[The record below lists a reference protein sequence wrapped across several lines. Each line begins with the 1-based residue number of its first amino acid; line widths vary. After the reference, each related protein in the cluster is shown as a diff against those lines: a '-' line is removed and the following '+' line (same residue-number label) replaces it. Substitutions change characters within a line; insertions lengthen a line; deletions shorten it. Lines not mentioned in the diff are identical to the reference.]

1 MEQEIK
7 DISIER
13 IRKYHPDALG
23 IGNDLLIDYTEHFVE
38 EGRSPIY
45 KFPLRMDGLFIAL
58 REKGVSDFSI
68 NLKEFLVGPNELVI
82 GSPGDLMQSTINE
95 GIYLS
100 QTLMVSSNFL
110 KEMYISL
117 NSFMPFFA
125 SRKEKPV
132 FLLTDNEVQELKEYF
147 VLIMDAVKRGCR
159 DFLVG
164 VCGSATND
172 AGMGMLQALG
182 FRFYDI
188 DDQEIIDGCGGR
200 LQDVARIDDTVVMDA
215 VRQCRFTVACD
226 VDTPF
231 CGSEGAAYVFAP
243 QKGADMEMVAR
254 LDSGMVSFAKV
265 IEKTYGIDVTSMAV
279 AGAAGGMGGGFYAFL
294 NASLKRGVDMVLDAI
309 DFDSIIRGADLV
321 ITGEGKIDY
330 QTVKG
335 KTAAGVLAR
344 AKAQDIPVV
353 AIAGRVEMCDSVAQ
367 MGFAGVYP
375 IMENEM
381 PLAVAMQPDCAAAN
395 VEKTVKKIVT
405 NLHIS

>member
-1 MEQEIK
+1 MKIVVASDSFKGSLSSTEVATAAARGIK
-7 DISIER
+7 SV
-13 IRKYHPDALG
+13 YPDCEAVAVSVADGGEGTVDAVVEALG
-23 IGNDLLIDYTEHFVE
+23 GKIVTATVNDPL
-38 EGRSPIY
+38 GRPILARY
-45 KFPLRMDGLFIAL
+45 GVVGKMAVIEMAAASGL
-58 REKGVSDFSI
+58 
-68 NLKEFLVGPNELVI
+68 
-82 GSPGDLMQSTINE
+82 T
-95 GIYLS
+95 
-100 QTLMVSSNFL
+100 
-110 KEMYISL
+110 
-117 NSFMPFFA
+117 
-125 SRKEKPV
+125 
-132 FLLTDNEVQELKEYF
+132 LLTDEERNPWLTSTYGTGEM
-147 VLIMDAVKRGCR
+147 IIDAVKRGCR

-164 VCGSATND
+164 LGGSATND

-200 LQDVARIDDTVVMDA
+200 LQDVVRIDDTGVMD
-215 VRQCRFTVACD
+215 VVCQCHFTVACD

-254 LDSGMVSFAKV
+254 LDMGMVSFAKV
-265 IEKTYGIDVTSMAV
+265 IEKTYDIDVTSMAG
-279 AGAAGGMGGGFYAFL
+279 AGAAGGMGGGFYVFL
-294 NASLKRGVDMVLDAI
+294 NATLKRGVDMVLDAI

-353 AIAGRVEMCDSVAQ
+353 AIAGSVEKCESVEQ
-367 MGFAGVYP
+367 MGFAGVYA
-375 IMENEM
+375 IWEEEM
-381 PLAVAMQPDCAAAN
+381 PLEVAMQSNTAAAN

-405 NLHIS
+405 NLHMS

>member
-1 MEQEIK
+1 MKIVVASDSFKGSLSSTEVATAAARGIK
-7 DISIER
+7 SV
-13 IRKYHPDALG
+13 YPDCEAVAVSVADGGEGTVDAVVEALG
-23 IGNDLLIDYTEHFVE
+23 GKIVTATVNDPL
-38 EGRSPIY
+38 GRPILACY
-45 KFPLRMDGLFIAL
+45 GVVGKMAVIEIAAASGL
-58 REKGVSDFSI
+58 
-68 NLKEFLVGPNELVI
+68 
-82 GSPGDLMQSTINE
+82 T
-95 GIYLS
+95 
-100 QTLMVSSNFL
+100 
-110 KEMYISL
+110 
-117 NSFMPFFA
+117 
-125 SRKEKPV
+125 
-132 FLLTDNEVQELKEYF
+132 LLTDEERNPWLTSTYGTGEM
-147 VLIMDAVKRGCR
+147 IMDAVKRGCR
-159 DFLVG
+159 NFLVG
-164 VCGSATND
+164 LGGSATND

-200 LQDVARIDDTVVMDA
+200 LQDVARIDDTGVMDA
-215 VRQCRFTVACD
+215 VCQCRFTVACD

-254 LDSGMVSFAKV
+254 LDSGMVSFAEV
-265 IEKTYGIDVTSMAV
+265 IEKTYGIDVTSMAG

-294 NASLKRGVDMVLDAI
+294 NAMLKRGVDMVLDAI

-335 KTAAGVLAR
+335 KTATGVLAR

-367 MGFAGVYP
+367 MGFAGVYA
-375 IMENEM
+375 IWEEEM
-381 PLAVAMQPDCAAAN
+381 PLEVAMQSNTAAAN
-395 VEKTVKKIVT
+395 VEQTVKKIVT

>member
-1 MEQEIK
+1 MKIVVASDSFKGSLTSREVAAT
-7 DISIER
+7 SVR
-13 IRKYHPDALG
+13 GIRQVL
-23 IGNDLLIDYTEHFVE
+23 
-38 EGRSPIY
+38 PIC
-45 KFPLRMDGLFIAL
+45 
-58 REKGVSDFSI
+58 E
-68 NLKEFLVGPNELVI
+68 LVGVNVADGGEGTVDAVVETLGGEIVAATVNDPLGRPILARYGVVGKMAVI
-82 GSPGDLMQSTINE
+82 
-95 GIYLS
+95 
-100 QTLMVSSNFL
+100 
-110 KEMYISL
+110 EMAA
-117 NSFMPFFA
+117 A
-125 SRKEKPV
+125 SGLT
-132 FLLTDNEVQELKEYF
+132 LLTDEERNPWLTSTYGTGEM
-147 VLIMDAVKRGCR
+147 IMDAVKRGCR

-164 VCGSATND
+164 VGGSATND

-188 DDQEIIDGCGGR
+188 DDQEIIDGCGGM
-200 LQDVARIDDTVVMDA
+200 LQDVARIDDTGVMDA

-254 LDSGMVSFAKV
+254 LDSGMVSFAEV
-265 IEKTYGIDVTSMAV
+265 IEKTYGIDVTSMAG

-294 NASLKRGVDMVLDAI
+294 NATLKRGVDMVLDAI

-321 ITGEGKIDY
+321 ITGEGTIDY

-367 MGFAGVYP
+367 MGFAGVCP

-381 PLAVAMQPDCAAAN
+381 PLAVAMQPDFAAAN

-405 NLHIS
+405 NLHMS

>member
-1 MEQEIK
+1 MKIVVASDSFKGSLSSREVAEAAV
-7 DISIER
+7 R
-13 IRKYHPDALG
+13 GIRQVLPICELVGVNVADGGEGTVDAVVEALG
-23 IGNDLLIDYTEHFVE
+23 GKIVT
-38 EGRSPIY
+38 
-45 KFPLRMDGLFIAL
+45 AT
-58 REKGVSDFSI
+58 VSDPLGRPI
-68 NLKEFLVGPNELVI
+68 LARYGVVGKMAVI
-82 GSPGDLMQSTINE
+82 
-95 GIYLS
+95 
-100 QTLMVSSNFL
+100 
-110 KEMYISL
+110 EMAA
-117 NSFMPFFA
+117 A
-125 SRKEKPV
+125 SGV
-132 FLLTDNEVQELKEYF
+132 TLLTDEERNPWLTSTYGTGEI
-147 VLIMDAVKRGCR
+147 IMDAVKRGCR

-164 VCGSATND
+164 VGGSATND

-182 FRFYDI
+182 FRFYNI
-188 DDQEIIDGCGGR
+188 DYQEIIDGCGGR
-200 LQDVARIDDTVVMDA
+200 LQDVARIDDAGVMDA
-215 VRQCRFTVACD
+215 VCQCRFTVACD

-254 LDSGMVSFAKV
+254 LDAGMVAFAKV
-265 IEKTYGIDVTSMAV
+265 IEKTYGMDVTSMAG

-294 NASLKRGVDMVLDAI
+294 NARLKRGVDMVLDAI

-381 PLAVAMQPDCAAAN
+381 PLAVAMQPDFAAAN
-395 VEKTVKKIVT
+395 VEKIVKKIICQYL
-405 NLHIS
+405 NSKH

>member
-1 MEQEIK
+1 MKVVIASDSFKGSLSSREVAEAAV
-7 DISIER
+7 R
-13 IRKYHPDALG
+13 GIRQVLPICELVGVNVADGGEGTVDAVVEALG
-23 IGNDLLIDYTEHFVE
+23 GEVVATVVSDPLGL
-38 EGRSPIY
+38 PISACY
-45 KFPLRMDGLFIAL
+45 GIVGKMAIIEMAAASGLPLL
-58 REKGVSDFSI
+58 REEER
-68 NLKEFLVGPNELVI
+68 NP
-82 GSPGDLMQSTINE
+82 
-95 GIYLS
+95 
-100 QTLMVSSNFL
+100 
-110 KEMYISL
+110 
-117 NSFMPFFA
+117 
-125 SRKEKPV
+125 
-132 FLLTDNEVQELKEYF
+132 LLTSTYGTGEM
-147 VLIMDAVKRGCR
+147 IMDAVKRGCR

-164 VCGSATND
+164 VGGSATND

-182 FRFYDI
+182 FRFYNI

-200 LQDVARIDDTVVMDA
+200 LQDVARIDDAGVMDA
-215 VRQCRFTVACD
+215 VCQCRFTVACD

-254 LDSGMVSFAKV
+254 LDAGMVAFAKV
-265 IEKTYGIDVTSMAV
+265 IEKTYGMDVTSMAG

-294 NASLKRGVDMVLDAI
+294 NARLKRGVDMVLDAI

-381 PLAVAMQPDCAAAN
+381 PLAVAMQTDFAAAN
-395 VEKTVKKIVT
+395 VEKIVKKIICQYL
-405 NLHIS
+405 NSKH

>member
-1 MEQEIK
+1 MKIVVASDSFKGSLSSTEVATAAARGIK
-7 DISIER
+7 SV
-13 IRKYHPDALG
+13 YPDCEAVAVSVADGGEGTVDAVVEALG
-23 IGNDLLIDYTEHFVE
+23 GKIVTATVNDPL
-38 EGRSPIY
+38 GRPILARY
-45 KFPLRMDGLFIAL
+45 GVVGKMAVIEMAAASGL
-58 REKGVSDFSI
+58 
-68 NLKEFLVGPNELVI
+68 
-82 GSPGDLMQSTINE
+82 T
-95 GIYLS
+95 
-100 QTLMVSSNFL
+100 
-110 KEMYISL
+110 
-117 NSFMPFFA
+117 
-125 SRKEKPV
+125 
-132 FLLTDNEVQELKEYF
+132 LLTDEERNPWLTSTCGTGEI
-147 VLIMDAVKRGCR
+147 IMDAVKRGCR

-164 VCGSATND
+164 VGGSATND

-200 LQDVARIDDTVVMDA
+200 LQDVARIDDTGVMDA

-243 QKGADMEMVAR
+243 QKGADMEMVTR
-254 LDSGMVSFAKV
+254 LDSGMVAFAKV
-265 IEKTYGIDVTSMAV
+265 IEKTYGIDVTPMAG

-294 NASLKRGVDMVLDAI
+294 SARLKRGVDMVLDAI

-367 MGFAGVYP
+367 MGFAGVYA
-375 IMENEM
+375 IWEEEM
-381 PLAVAMQPDCAAAN
+381 PLEVAMQSNTAAAN
-395 VEKTVKKIVT
+395 VEQTVKKIVT